1 MESIV
6 QDNSQVTGGAVM
18 VSYSTTVPNL
28 RPIRPDPFNHLVSC
42 SGRNVTEAIYAPL
55 RNFKREK
62 TVKDGSKL
70 NFDHFDGML
79 VSRKALSRSRSSSQS
94 HGSQTRFE
102 ENVGLV
108 SRNNVELID
117 LRYLSDILSRRDWV
131 LLLNDEFTAR
141 KTSLDMCL
149 VVRTLQN
156 QENALN
162 SVKFYVWVSDYDGKM
177 VKNRSVQKAMADNL
191 FRKGPVV
198 LSTDLIKEIRNS
210 GCRITEDILC
220 LLISSWGRLG
230 LAKYCTDVFSQIS
243 FLGLSPSTRLYNSVI
258 DALVKSNSLDLA
270 YLKFQQM
277 RTDDCIPDRFT
288 YNILIHGVCR
298 IGIVDEA
305 IRLLKQ
311 MEGSGHLPNVFT
323 YTILIDGFCNA
334 KRVDEVFLLL
344 ETMRKKNVIPS
355 EATYRSLVHGAFRAL
370 APDKAY
376 ELVIR
381 VIGMNESLP
390 KHACDTVLYCLSK
403 NSMPRQA
410 ADFLRMMWG
419 KGIFP
424 ENSTFDILM
433 ACFVKGLDLN
443 ETCSLVNIFIERG
456 GSLGFNSF
464 IILIKALFKIGRI
477 EEGDWYLHKML
488 QSGLVSSVF
497 SFNMLIDCL
506 CQAEMVERA
515 YETLTLMHQRG
526 VTPNLITFNTLI
538 NSYSKICQVRKVREL
553 LKMILEKGLRPD
565 IFTFTSIIDVL
576 CRVHQFED
584 AFNCFEEMVEWD
596 VAPNSFIY
604 NILIRSFCNAD
615 DFGKSTKILRKM
627 KADGLKLDISP
638 SDTL

>member
-1 MESIV
+1 MRR
-6 QDNSQVTGGAVM
+6 
-18 VSYSTTVPNL
+18 VPNL
-28 RPIRPDPFNHLVSC
+28 SFRVSC
-42 SGRNVTEAIYAPL
+42 SARNVIESIYAP
-55 RNFKREK
+55 RNFGREK

-70 NFDHFDGML
+70 DFDHFDGMPMP
-79 VSRKALSRSRSSSQS
+79 RKASSRSRSSSQP
-94 HGSQTRFE
+94 HGSQARFE
-102 ENVGLV
+102 H

-117 LRYLSDILSRRDWV
+117 LRYLSDILTRKDWV
-131 LLLNDEFTAR
+131 LLLNDEFKAR
-141 KTSLDMCL
+141 KTSLDTRL
-149 VVRTLQN
+149 VVRALQN
-156 QENALN
+156 QENPLS
-162 SVKFYVWVSDYDGKM
+162 SVKFYVWVSEYDGKM
-177 VKNRSVQKAMADNL
+177 AKNRSVQRAMADNL

-198 LSTDLIKEIRNS
+198 LSADLIQEIRNS
-210 GCRITEDILC
+210 GCRFTEDILC

-230 LAKYCTDVFSQIS
+230 LANYCTDVFGQIS
-243 FLGLSPSTRLYNSVI
+243 LLGLSPSTRLYNSVI

-270 YLKFQQM
+270 YFKFQQM

-323 YTILIDGFCNA
+323 FTILIDGFCNA
-334 KRVDEVFLLL
+334 KRVEEAFSLL
-344 ETMRKKNVIPS
+344 ETMKEKNVIPS
-355 EATYRSLVHGAFRAL
+355 ETTYRSLVHGAFRAL
-370 APDKAY
+370 DPDKAY
-376 ELVIR
+376 ELIIR
-381 VIGMNESLP
+381 FIGLNEALP
-390 KHACDTVLYCLSK
+390 KHACDTILYCLSK

-410 ADFLRMMWG
+410 ADFLRMMRG

-424 ENSTFDILM
+424 ENSTFDIMM

-443 ETCSLVNIFIERG
+443 ETCSIVNIFIEGG

-464 IILIKALFKIGRI
+464 IILVKALFKIGRSG
-477 EEGDWYLHKML
+477 EGDRYLHKML
-488 QSGLVSSVF
+488 QKGLVSSVF

-538 NSYSKICQVRKVREL
+538 NGYSKIGQVRKVREL

-576 CRVHQFED
+576 CRVHQFAPQQARMQARN
-584 AFNCFEEMVEWD
+584 AFVKEVLEKKYGKKV
-596 VAPNSFIY
+596 SFF
-604 NILIRSFCNAD
+604 R
-615 DFGKSTKILRKM
+615 
-627 KADGLKLDISP
+627 DISKRNNRKDN
-638 SDTL
+638 S